1 MFSKLSFNFILLF
14 DILYIL
20 LGIILHKKFPINS
33 IRVKKF
39 TQNTYFVGTNIK
51 NTDFKAPVT
60 LEDGLKK
67 TIEYEFV
74 NKIQGHTFSC
84 E

>member
-1 MFSKLSFNFILLF
+1 MQKAPMVFSKLR
-14 DILYIL
+14 
-20 LGIILHKKFPINS
+20 KKSISS

-39 TQNTYFVGTNIK
+39 TQDTYFVGKNIK
-51 NTDFKAPVT
+51 KTDFIPPVT
-60 LEDGLKK
+60 LADGLKK

-74 NKIQGHTFSC
+74 HKVEGHTFSC